1 MLSIAM
7 QEADLYLTTVDLCRY
22 WPANVEISC
31 KEFITHL
38 AAGEGDIEDYAFLSL
53 GQLQAFKLV
62 LEAKTYLPLV
72 PQLTIPQPMEKGLL
86 PINEPDES
94 SLVIVTGNNRLTFE
108 VLATIWA
115 QGVTPAYFLLVE
127 CLGST
132 VDMAMVY
139 GDFTP
144 TRLAQIVR
152 ESGLESRVKHNHMIV
167 PGLTAPLAENFA
179 VATNWEIEVGPVCAV
194 ELPLF
199 LGDRWISSAGRK

>member
-1 MLSIAM
+1 M
-7 QEADLYLTTVDLCRY
+7 QEADLYLTSVDICRY
-22 WPANVEISC
+22 WPANAEISC
-31 KEFITHL
+31 QDFL
-38 AAGEGDIEDYAFLSL
+38 ARSAAGKGNTDDFAFLKT

-62 LEAKTYLPLV
+62 LEAKTYLPPVPLLTV
-72 PQLTIPQPMEKGLL
+72 PQPLEGGLF
-86 PINEPDES
+86 PVNEPDEN

-115 QGVTPAYFLLVE
+115 RGVTPAHFLLVD
-127 CLGST
+127 CRGNT

-144 TRLAQIVR
+144 ARLAQALKA
-152 ESGLESRVKHNHMIV
+152 SGLESRVNHRHMIV
-167 PGLTAPLAENFA
+167 PGLTASLAEDFA

-199 LGDRWISSAGRK
+199 LGERWIFSVGRE